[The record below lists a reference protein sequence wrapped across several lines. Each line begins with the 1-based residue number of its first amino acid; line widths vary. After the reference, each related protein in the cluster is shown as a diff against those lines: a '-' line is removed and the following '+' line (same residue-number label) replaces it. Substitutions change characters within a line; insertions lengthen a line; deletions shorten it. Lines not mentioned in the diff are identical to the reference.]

1 MESFAYFLAEDQTI
15 LQLRCRWMFTS
26 TFPLIFLN
34 NTQLTRNL
42 SSFCYIYIN
51 PNSRSP
57 NSATLF
63 STMEK
68 PKQLSRFDRIKAKY
82 KGPQIRINPEVEN
95 EVGFS
100 YASFDE
106 AVAATDYSFNRND
119 VVKGTVVQYDKGGC
133 IVDIGAKASAF
144 LPLQEA
150 ALIQEQGRNIESI
163 IDIDAERSFEI
174 ISEEDENGQLMVSL
188 RRIQYREA
196 WEKILAKQETDEAF
210 DAECVSVNRG
220 GAIFLVEG
228 LRAFLPGSHLTG
240 RLPDDDLVGQTL
252 PLKFLEVN
260 QDENKLVVSNRRAVV
275 ETQMEDL
282 SRGDVI
288 EGVVKALKPYGAFV
302 EVGGM
307 SGLLHISQ
315 ISMDRIVDI
324 EKVLQPGQKI
334 KCMIIDHDKVNG
346 RIALSTKTLE
356 PEPGDMMKDP
366 ARVYE
371 QAEETARV
379 YLEKQEAERKKREAS
394 AKDIVL
400 GLGDA
405 LDDLSVGMEG
415 DGGEG
420 GDASDNLDSLLS

>member
-1 MESFAYFLAEDQTI
+1 MKLGFALLAVASGSASA
-15 LQLRCRWMFTS
+15 FS
-26 TFPLIFLN
+26 TLGQQSI
-34 NTQLTRNL
+34 
-42 SSFCYIYIN
+42 
-51 PNSRSP
+51 RSP
-57 NSATLF
+57 NTATLF

-68 PKQLSRFDRIKAKY
+68 PKQLSRFDRIKARY
-82 KGPQIRINPEVEN
+82 KGPQININPEVEN

-106 AVAATDYSFNRND
+106 AVSATDYSFNRND

-196 WEKILAKQETDEAF
+196 WEKIIAKQATDEAF

-415 DGGEG
+415 EG
-420 GDASDNLDSLLS
+420 SEGADASDNLDSLLS